1 MQQDS
6 ESPSKE
12 VKMEICVFCGKGCLS
27 TATLKQ
33 HILTDHKPNLSY
45 KCENYECDKMF
56 KTEILM
62 LDHVDVVHM
71 KKVSSRDGR
80 KTIKKCP
87 IGVCGKLEST
97 KVSFIRHILSN
108 HLDGGNLLFK
118 CKFCTEEFV
127 NQHKL
132 GAHRR
137 RKHPEERERVQGC

>member
-1 MQQDS
+1 MQRDS

-12 VKMEICVFCGKGCLS
+12 VKMEICVFCGKECLS

-71 KKVSSRDGR
+71 KKEKEKRRR
-80 KTIKKCP
+80 KTIIMKKCP
-87 IGVCGKLEST
+87 IVVCGKLEST
-97 KVSFIRHILSN
+97 KVSLIF
-108 HLDGGNLLFK
+108 
-118 CKFCTEEFV
+118 
-127 NQHKL
+127 
-132 GAHRR
+132 
-137 RKHPEERERVQGC
+137 